1 MNKRIGGLGEVAFRV
16 NDLKRMSDFYE
27 SVIGLEVMSRNERMT
42 FFRIAEGFA
51 GHTQIL
57 ALFDRQKGS
66 TPDGGQL
73 DREYTP
79 PSAAHS
85 SVDHIAFSI
94 AKENFEPEVKRLQAL
109 GIKVVQNYHEWVQWR
124 SLFIEDPEGNT
135 VELVCYDPQSKSD
148 LG

>member
-57 ALFDRQKGS
+57 ALFDG
-66 TPDGGQL
+66 L
-73 DREYTP
+73 
-79 PSAAHS
+79 
-85 SVDHIAFSI
+85 
-94 AKENFEPEVKRLQAL
+94 L
-109 GIKVVQNYHEWVQWR
+109 
-124 SLFIEDPEGNT
+124 
-135 VELVCYDPQSKSD
+135 
-148 LG
+148 